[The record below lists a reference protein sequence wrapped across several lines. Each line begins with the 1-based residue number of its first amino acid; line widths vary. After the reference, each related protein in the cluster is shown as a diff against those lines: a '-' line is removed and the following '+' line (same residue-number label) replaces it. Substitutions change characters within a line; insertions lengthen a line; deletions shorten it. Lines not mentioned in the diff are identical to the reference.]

1 MTSYYENLPA
11 LVKESMTSESIK
23 VLKKQFSPNLFE
35 KALEGGLGAVPI
47 VGGLLS
53 AAASA
58 SLTYRDAE
66 FARKFLTF
74 LYGIKE
80 TSEEERKAFLEKIE
94 VYAKDYAGNV
104 FVNIIDRFDN
114 INKTEILA
122 KLTIATISGNL
133 TILDYLR
140 ILSALEKIPYVDV
153 ERLSTYKIDTYE
165 SGISELLNSTGLI
178 YSSYCDYVSY
188 KYKLSR
194 LGWLLLKYGLEFPVD
209 IPDGYPVTFPRAI
222 VAEDVGEAIEDS
234 LSFESI

>member
-1 MTSYYENLPA
+1 MITYYENLPT
-11 LVKESMTSESIK
+11 LVKESITSESIK

-35 KALEGGLGAVPI
+35 KALEVGLGAVPI

-58 SLTYRDAE
+58 GLTYRDAE

-80 TSEEERKAFLEKIE
+80 TSEEDRKVFLEEIE
-94 VYAKDYAGNV
+94 DHAKDYAGNV

-122 KLTIATISGNL
+122 KLTIAAINGNL

-140 ILSALEKIPYVDV
+140 IVSALEKIPYVDV
-153 ERLSTYKIDTYE
+153 ERLPAYKVDSYE
-165 SGISELLNSTGLI
+165 SGVSELINSTGLI
-178 YSSYCDYVSY
+178 YSSFCDYVSY
-188 KYKLSR
+188 KYRLSR
-194 LGWLLLKYGLEFPVD
+194 LGWLFLKYGLEISVE
-209 IPDGYPVTFPRAI
+209 IPDDYPVTFPRAI